1 MTSTELAASATSARR
16 LHAVAPDEAV
26 GGGIDRAGAIAAVE
40 ALLAA
45 LGRDP
50 RSTHLA
56 ETPRRVADAL
66 IELLTPQPFAA
77 TTFVNDEHYDEL
89 VVVADIPFSS
99 LCEHHLLP
107 FRGVAHVGYV
117 PGERLVGLSKLA
129 RVVELFARDLQVQE
143 RMTRQIADWID
154 ETLEPLGVGVV
165 LEAEHL
171 CMSLR
176 GVQAEGTRTV
186 TSSLV
191 GSVRDDDRTRR
202 EFLARCGVRGTEA

>member
-1 MTSTELAASATSARR
+1 MTTELAASATTMRR
-16 LHAVAPDEAV
+16 LHAVAPDEPV
-26 GGGIDRAGAIAAVE
+26 DVVIDRAGAIVAVE
-40 ALLAA
+40 ALLTA

-50 RSTHLA
+50 ASTHLA
-56 ETPRRVADAL
+56 ETPRRVADAF
-66 IELLTPQPFAA
+66 IELLTPHPFAA
-77 TTFVNDEHYDEL
+77 TTFANDERYDEL
-89 VVVADIPFSS
+89 VVVAGIPFSS

-117 PGERLVGLSKLA
+117 PGDRLVGLSKLA

-202 EFLARCGVRGTEA
+202 EFLARCGLRGTEA